1 MDKTFKEKTLN
12 DELISIN
19 DINSNK
25 MKDSTNFILRIEN
38 TESNTNR
45 SLKIVSNSDLE
56 SLEQHEMIEKIIDSV
71 SIKVLSKSIDLIDM
85 QSTKLYLYQ
94 PVEIDKE
101 LFLKLL
107 EDRDLIEAKSS
118 IISCLDEISNDK
130 KKRILD
136 ELISQYTNIQ

>member
-1 MDKTFKEKTLN
+1 
-12 DELISIN
+12 
-19 DINSNK
+19 

-85 QSTKLYLYQ
+85 PSTKLYLYQ
-94 PVEIDKE
+94 PVEIDKN

-107 EDRDLIEAKSS
+107 EDRDLIEAKNN
-118 IISCLDEISNDK
+118 IMSCLDELSNDK

-136 ELISQYTNIQ
+136 ELISQYTLSLIHI

>member
-56 SLEQHEMIEKIIDSV
+56 SLEHHEMIEKIIDSV

-118 IISCLDEISNDK
+118 IISCLDELSNDK

-136 ELISQYTNIQ
+136 ELISQYTNI

>member
-1 MDKTFKEKTLN
+1 
-12 DELISIN
+12 
-19 DINSNK
+19 

-56 SLEQHEMIEKIIDSV
+56 SLELYDMIEKIIDSV

-85 QSTKLYLYQ
+85 PNTKLYLYQ
-94 PVEIDKE
+94 PIEIDKD
-101 LFLKLL
+101 LFLRLL

-118 IISCLDEISNDK
+118 IMSCLDELSDEK
-130 KKRILD
+130 KQRILD
-136 ELISQYTNIQ
+136 ELMSQYIK

>member
-107 EDRDLIEAKSS
+107 EDRELIEAKSS
-118 IISCLDEISNDK
+118 IISCLDELSNDK

>member
-1 MDKTFKEKTLN
+1 
-12 DELISIN
+12 
-19 DINSNK
+19 

-56 SLEQHEMIEKIIDSV
+56 SLEQYDMIEKIIDSV

-85 QSTKLYLYQ
+85 PNTKLYLYQ
-94 PVEIDKE
+94 PIEIDKD
-101 LFLKLL
+101 LFLRLL

-118 IISCLDEISNDK
+118 IMSCLDELSDEK
-130 KKRILD
+130 KQRILD
-136 ELISQYTNIQ
+136 ELMSQYIK

>member
-1 MDKTFKEKTLN
+1 
-12 DELISIN
+12 
-19 DINSNK
+19 

-56 SLEQHEMIEKIIDSV
+56 SLDQYDMIEKIIDSV

-85 QSTKLYLYQ
+85 PNTKLYLYQ
-94 PVEIDKE
+94 PIEIDKD
-101 LFLKLL
+101 LFLRLL

-118 IISCLDEISNDK
+118 IMSCLDELSDEK
-130 KKRILD
+130 KQRILD
-136 ELISQYTNIQ
+136 ELMSQYIK

>member
-1 MDKTFKEKTLN
+1 
-12 DELISIN
+12 
-19 DINSNK
+19 

-85 QSTKLYLYQ
+85 PSTKLYLYQ
-94 PVEIDKE
+94 PVEIDKN

-107 EDRDLIEAKSS
+107 EDRDLIEAENN
-118 IISCLDEISNDK
+118 IMSCLDELSNDK

-136 ELISQYTNIQ
+136 ELISQYTSFQ

>member
-1 MDKTFKEKTLN
+1 MLSQWEKKTLK

-19 DINSNK
+19 GINSNK

-85 QSTKLYLYQ
+85 PSTKLYLYQ

-118 IISCLDEISNDK
+118 IISCLDELSNDK

-136 ELISQYTNIQ
+136 ELISQYTNI

>member
-85 QSTKLYLYQ
+85 PSTKLYLYQ

-118 IISCLDEISNDK
+118 IISCLDE
-130 KKRILD
+130 
-136 ELISQYTNIQ
+136 LISQYTNIQ

>member
-1 MDKTFKEKTLN
+1 
-12 DELISIN
+12 
-19 DINSNK
+19 

-85 QSTKLYLYQ
+85 PSTKLYLYQ
-94 PVEIDKE
+94 PVEIDKN

-107 EDRDLIEAKSS
+107 EDRDLIEAKT
-118 IISCLDEISNDK
+118 ISCLVWMNCPMIRRKE
-130 KKRILD
+130 
-136 ELISQYTNIQ
+136 Y

>member
-38 TESNTNR
+38 TE
-45 SLKIVSNSDLE
+45 SNSDLE

-118 IISCLDEISNDK
+118 IISCLDELSNDK

>member
-85 QSTKLYLYQ
+85 PSTKLYLYQ

-118 IISCLDEISNDK
+118 IISCLDE
-130 KKRILD
+130 
-136 ELISQYTNIQ
+136 LISQYTNVQ

>member
-1 MDKTFKEKTLN
+1 
-12 DELISIN
+12 
-19 DINSNK
+19 

-71 SIKVLSKSIDLIDM
+71 SIKVLSKS
-85 QSTKLYLYQ
+85 STKLYLYQ
-94 PVEIDKE
+94 PVEIDKN

-107 EDRDLIEAKSS
+107 EDRDLIEAKNN
-118 IISCLDEISNDK
+118 IMSCLDELSNDK

-136 ELISQYTNIQ
+136 ELISQYTSFQ

>member
-38 TESNTNR
+38 TENNTNR

-118 IISCLDEISNDK
+118 IISCLDELSNDK

>member
-1 MDKTFKEKTLN
+1 
-12 DELISIN
+12 
-19 DINSNK
+19 

-71 SIKVLSKSIDLIDM
+71 SIKVLSKSIDLI
-85 QSTKLYLYQ
+85 
-94 PVEIDKE
+94 
-101 LFLKLL
+101 
-107 EDRDLIEAKSS
+107 EAKNN
-118 IISCLDEISNDK
+118 IMSCLDELSNDK

-136 ELISQYTNIQ
+136 ELISQYTSFQ

>member
-1 MDKTFKEKTLN
+1 
-12 DELISIN
+12 
-19 DINSNK
+19 

-56 SLEQHEMIEKIIDSV
+56 SLDQYDMIEKIIDSV

-85 QSTKLYLYQ
+85 PNTKLYLYQ
-94 PVEIDKE
+94 PIEIDKD
-101 LFLKLL
+101 LFLRLL

-118 IISCLDEISNDK
+118 IMSCLDELS
-130 KKRILD
+130 D
-136 ELISQYTNIQ
+136 EKNKGY

>member
-118 IISCLDEISNDK
+118 IISCLDELSNDK
-130 KKRILD
+130 KTRILD

>member
-118 IISCLDEISNDK
+118 IISCLDELSNDK

-136 ELISQYTNIQ
+136 ELI

>member
-85 QSTKLYLYQ
+85 QSTKLYL
-94 PVEIDKE
+94 
-101 LFLKLL
+101 
-107 EDRDLIEAKSS
+107 
-118 IISCLDEISNDK
+118 
-130 KKRILD
+130 
-136 ELISQYTNIQ
+136 

>member
-45 SLKIVSNSDLE
+45 SLKIVSN
-56 SLEQHEMIEKIIDSV
+56 V
-71 SIKVLSKSIDLIDM
+71 
-85 QSTKLYLYQ
+85 
-94 PVEIDKE
+94 
-101 LFLKLL
+101 
-107 EDRDLIEAKSS
+107 SS
-118 IISCLDEISNDK
+118 I
-130 KKRILD
+130 
-136 ELISQYTNIQ
+136 

>member
-101 LFLKLL
+101 LFLKPL

-118 IISCLDEISNDK
+118 IISCLDELSNDK